1 MTEQEK
7 KEYLDKLTAKTK
19 KYCRIDYDDD
29 EDIIQIM
36 SEAVVEKLT
45 ELIPGIDPDVLTTRQ
60 PLLVMAYVKDQYDNK
75 DVYIGT
81 EKKLSPAFSSML
93 LSEMYKG
100 GST

>member
-1 MTEQEK
+1 MTELEK
-7 KEYLDKLTAKTK
+7 KEYMDALTAKTK

-36 SEAVVEKLT
+36 IEAVFEKLM
-45 ELIPGIDPDVLTTRQ
+45 ELIPGFDPFVLTNRQ
-60 PLLVMAYVKDQYDNK
+60 QLLVMGFVKDQYDNT
-75 DVYIGT
+75 DVYQ
-81 EKKLSPAFSSML
+81 EADKKLSPAFSSML

>member
-36 SEAVVEKLT
+36 IEAVFEKL
-45 ELIPGIDPDVLTTRQ
+45 
-60 PLLVMAYVKDQYDNK
+60 K
-75 DVYIGT
+75 IGR
-81 EKKLSPAFSSML
+81 AHV
-93 LSEMYKG
+93 
-100 GST
+100 